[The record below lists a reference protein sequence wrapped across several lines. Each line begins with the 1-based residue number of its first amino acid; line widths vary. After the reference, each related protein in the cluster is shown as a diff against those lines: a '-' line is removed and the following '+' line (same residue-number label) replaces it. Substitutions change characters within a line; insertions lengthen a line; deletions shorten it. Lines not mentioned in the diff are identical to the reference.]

1 MKYIFNPLG
10 EWFVPYG
17 TSNDSSPNPSPEN
30 VGNGFWYYLKESNP
44 INYVQQGNFPLPDLT
59 ESWNTTGVQLTSDGT
74 FVVPCDGLW
83 IATLN
88 VSLAAGQGAEI
99 SVSPMIMVSGTPALF
114 MSGSWTVLLPFAKG
128 TKVQPQFSL
137 SVNGNAPQ
145 TYTLASGIVT
155 TFFTMTLIAPATGAV
170 ISTKPSDN
178 SSSGNTNNP
187 HSSSGNTNNSN
198 SSGNSSNSSTGNN
211 GNSGTSGNSSG
222 TNSNSNS
229 SSGNTN
235 NSNSPSGNNSNN
247 GTSGNSSGGTTNSGN
262 NGGSTSGSSGNG
274 GSNLSPPVP
283 PTGAKP
289 NLITLNTL
297 NNGSFVIQTLDY
309 AAPQQ
314 SIPLVTAS
322 WGSPINPEGNYIVP
336 EDFWYSF
343 TFAFPS
349 SLQFVTH
356 HHHYTIDVS
365 FVPATYVGMQEQG
378 NFTETTGVTGNPT
391 FVWHGYLK
399 KGDVVSWSLLATYGE
414 DNSSGTNVQIDGI
427 TLIIAKIEW
436 IK

>member
-17 TSNDSSPNPSPEN
+17 TSNDSSPNPSPEK
-30 VGNGFWYYLKESNP
+30 VGNGFWYYLKEANP
-44 INYVQQGNFPLPDLT
+44 INYVQQGNFPLPELT
-59 ESWNTTGVQLTSDGT
+59 ESWNTTGVKLTSDGT

-178 SSSGNTNNP
+178 SSSENTNTSNP
-187 HSSSGNTNNSN
+187 
-198 SSGNSSNSSTGNN
+198 SGNSSNSSSGNN
-211 GNSGTSGNSSG
+211 GNSGTSSNSSG

-229 SSGNTN
+229 SSGN
-235 NSNSPSGNNSNN
+235 S
-247 GTSGNSSGGTTNSGN
+247 
-262 NGGSTSGSSGNG
+262 GGSTSGSSGNG
-274 GSNLSPPVP
+274 GRNLSPPVP
-283 PTGAKP
+283 PAGAKP
-289 NLITLNTL
+289 NLITLNTI
-297 NNGSFVIQTLDY
+297 NNGSFAMQTLGY
-309 AAPQQ
+309 AASQQ
-314 SIPLVTAS
+314 SIPLVNGA
-322 WGSPINPEGNYIVP
+322 WGSPINSEGNYIIP

-343 TFAFPS
+343 TFSFPTP
-349 SLQFVTH
+349 LQFVEH
-356 HHHYTIDVS
+356 HHHSRGDVS
-365 FVPATYVGMQEQG
+365 FAPETYVGSQVQG
-378 NFTETTGVTGNPT
+378 SFTNTTGVTGSST
-391 FVWHGYLK
+391 WVWHGYLK

-414 DNSSGTNVQIDGI
+414 DNSKSTNVQITGI